1 MSIPVSSTTLT
12 ITRLESLTD
21 ANSEQD
27 LDSETD
33 YVPANVTT
41 VTIASNLRANI
52 NSPTGQQTFAQG
64 GERTRV
70 VYKFQ
75 TDPIG
80 NDTIL
85 SDDILIDALNQSYTV
100 SWCRGRA
107 ALGVSWL
114 EGECYQ
120 EIGAL

>member
-1 MSIPVSSTTLT
+1 MGIPVSSTALT
-12 ITRLESLTD
+12 VTRLESSTD

-33 YVPANVTT
+33 YVPGTVTT
-41 VTIASNLRANI
+41 VTIASSVRANI
-52 NSPTGQQTFAQG
+52 NSPTGQQTFAAG

-75 TDPIG
+75 SDPLASG
-80 NDTIL
+80 TIM
-85 SDDILIDALNQSYTV
+85 SDDILIDALGQTYTV
-100 SWCRGRA
+100 SWCRGRV
-107 ALGVSWL
+107 ALGISWL

-120 EIGAL
+120 EIGAV